1 MRRAQRSDQR
11 DGFVFEAYADASS
24 KVEDLRRIA
33 DKMVLDPTKAP
44 QLMELHRRARNER
57 EQARKRLEPFAEL
70 CDELL
75 TPALLT
81 PERRKEVMKERD
93 RLAGEIF
100 IRLMHIDLASVASR
114 KVLGA

>member
-44 QLMELHRRARNER
+44 QLMELHRRARNE
-57 EQARKRLEPFAEL
+57 RKRLEPFAEL